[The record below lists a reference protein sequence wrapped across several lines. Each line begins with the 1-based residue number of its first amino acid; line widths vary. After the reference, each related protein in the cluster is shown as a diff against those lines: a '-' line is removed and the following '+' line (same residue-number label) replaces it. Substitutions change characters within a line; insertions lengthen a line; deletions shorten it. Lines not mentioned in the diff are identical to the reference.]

1 MAVSITLFLY
11 GSKTIGRINDLS
23 TDRRADQPLGQ
34 KKFSWTD
41 PMQQL
46 TVLQRDTLEFIRGF
60 VRINGFAP
68 SRPEIAKALKIKHK
82 SGVDSRLFALERK
95 GWIELRPGSPRFIRI
110 LDDDLPLIVAGSV
123 AAGEPILAEERI
135 RHRIPRA
142 VAECFRRQPDFFLRV
157 EGDSMNLLG
166 FVTGSVVAV
175 KAQSD
180 AENGQVVVAKIGE
193 ELTLKRF
200 VRVDERR
207 VELRPE
213 STNPEHKL
221 IHVDL
226 EQEVFEIAG
235 VAVGAL
241 IGDGF
246 NGPEH
251 ENWGA

>member
-1 MAVSITLFLY
+1 
-11 GSKTIGRINDLS
+11 
-23 TDRRADQPLGQ
+23 
-34 KKFSWTD
+34 
-41 PMQQL
+41 MQQL
-46 TVLQRDTLEFIRGF
+46 TDLQRKTLEFIRAF
-60 VRINGFAP
+60 VRTNGFAP
-68 SRPEIAKALKIKHK
+68 SRPEIARSLNVKHK
-82 SGVDSRLFALERK
+82 SGVDSRLYALERK

-135 RHRIPRA
+135 RHRIPRS

-200 VRVDERR
+200 FRVDERH

-213 STNPEHKL
+213 STNPEHQP
-221 IHVDL
+221 IQIDL
-226 EQEVFEIAG
+226 EEEAFEIAG
-235 VAVGAL
+235 IAVGAL

-246 NGPEH
+246 NGTEY
-251 ENWGA
+251 ETWTS

>member
-1 MAVSITLFLY
+1 MRKITENQR
-11 GSKTIGRINDLS
+11 KTLD
-23 TDRRADQPLGQ
+23 
-34 KKFSWTD
+34 
-41 PMQQL
+41 
-46 TVLQRDTLEFIRGF
+46 F
-60 VRINGFAP
+60 VREYVREHGCAP
-68 SRPEIAKALKIKHK
+68 ARPEIARALGLKHK
-82 SGVDSRLFALERK
+82 SIVDQRLFALERK
-95 GWIELRPGSPRFIRI
+95 GWIALKAGSPRYIK
-110 LDDDLPLIVAGSV
+110 LLHDDLPLIVAGEV

-142 VAECFRRQPDFFLRV
+142 VAEAFRRQPDFFLRI
-157 EGDSMNLLG
+157 EGDSMDRLG

-200 VRVDERR
+200 MRVDERN

-213 STNPEHKL
+213 SSNPEHQP
-221 IHVDL
+221 IRVDL
-226 EQEVFEIAG
+226 EQEAFEIAG